1 MCAARSGTAIST
13 TIICPRSLL
22 SECSV
27 MSLAPFS
34 SLDRVHRI
42 FLNLVFSLAVGGLLS
57 SMGTE
62 LAAQSDGQ
70 KPEAKKKD
78 EVVDRNAKKPKKAI
92 TVDEDDEPVIKVPNK
107 PQSSESSDLAAA
119 LKETKNPVLE
129 DLYRA
134 LAVPHVEVTTM
145 GKQRVWQVKPF
156 TDVLPPVEQV

>member
-1 MCAARSGTAIST
+1 MSAVRSGKAISIA
-13 TIICPRSLL
+13 IICPRYLL

-34 SLDRVHRI
+34 SLRRVHRV
-42 FLNLVFSLAVGGLLS
+42 FLTLVFSIAVGGLLS

-62 LAAQSDGQ
+62 LAAQNDGQ

-78 EVVDRNAKKPKKAI
+78 EVVDPNAKRPKKAVA
-92 TVDEDDEPVIKVPNK
+92 VDEDDEPVIKVPNK

-119 LKETKNPVLE
+119 LKATKNQVLE

-134 LAVPHVEVTTM
+134 LAVPHDEVTTL
-145 GKQRVWQVKPF
+145 GKQRV
-156 TDVLPPVEQV
+156 EQVQPLAD